1 MRNHGHSLACL
12 NPCFN
17 GRCTR
22 TTLELLKKGKEVTV
36 LILVLMEDALAQIYM
51 MNLNIKLRVLILV
64 LMEDALAL
72 FHRELLRSTS
82 RSVLIL
88 VLMEDALAPD
98 AWHTVETRKL
108 VS

>member
-1 MRNHGHSLACL
+1 
-12 NPCFN
+12 
-17 GRCTR
+17 
-22 TTLELLKKGKEVTV
+22 
-36 LILVLMEDALAQIYM
+36 MEDALAQIYM